1 MEKVALVSFKPAGL
15 FRFFQ
20 TMVKLAEEGDDGM
33 NRVLGINEIKDTVAE
48 LGGQYGTERIYLF
61 GSYARGEAGPGSD
74 VDLRIDKGKIRGLF
88 ALSGLHLAL
97 EEQLGTKVDLLT
109 SDSLDH
115 AFLDRIRTEEVLLY
129 ANE

>member
-1 MEKVALVSFKPAGL
+1 ME
-15 FRFFQ
+15 
-20 TMVKLAEEGDDGM
+20 
-33 NRVLGINEIKDTVAE
+33 RVLGIDEIQDTVKE
-48 LGGQYGTERIYLF
+48 LGGRYGAERIYLF
-61 GSYARGEAGPGSD
+61 GSYARGEAVPGSD

-88 ALSGLHLAL
+88 ALSGLRLAL

-115 AFLDRIRTEEVLLY
+115 AFLSRIRTEEVLLY

>member
-1 MEKVALVSFKPAGL
+1 ME
-15 FRFFQ
+15 
-20 TMVKLAEEGDDGM
+20 
-33 NRVLGINEIKDTVAE
+33 RVLGINEIQNAVKA
-48 LGGQYGTERIYLF
+48 LGGQYGAERIYLF
-61 GSYARGEAGPGSD
+61 GSYARGDAVPGSD

-88 ALSGLHLAL
+88 ALSGLHLDL
-97 EEQLGTKVDLLT
+97 EERLGTKVDLLT